1 MTTLD
6 LQVSASADD
15 AHERQDNTDFTSTET
30 IGLWMSSAVGSKW
43 RYKAGMRFQN
53 VTIPPGSD
61 IDVAYISVKCTT
73 NYVDDP
79 NVDIHCEDVDNSAN
93 FTSTADVQNR
103 TLTSAS
109 TRWDTTGIGT
119 GWVNSPSIVSAV
131 QEVVD
136 RASWSSGNALTV
148 IGVGRS
154 NKGTNFVVWPYDG
167 SSTNAVKL
175 HIEYS
180 SGVREVNVSDSVAVI
195 DTVSKPALDP
205 ALDGL
210 VYQKDT
216 VTVAENVT
224 VQIPGIAAN
233 PTFIPR
239 QEPAYQVWLDDVYG
253 NRLALLE
260 NLIDFEIV
268 RVANA
273 VSYCRVT
280 LPGTFDQNLFGLD
293 YMVEFWRAPVGGIN
307 RLETVFFVRKI
318 TYTEDSSG
326 NDVIIL
332 SGPDANDLL
341 LRRIAAYDAGTSE
354 TSKSDYADDMMK
366 EIVSEN
372 LASDATDS
380 DRDLSGL
387 NVTVA
392 GDSSLGPGVEKGFAW
407 RNILDTLIDIAGMA
421 KETGTRLYFDMVPVV
436 VSASEIGFD
445 FQTFIEQRGQD
456 RTYDTDNPVM
466 FSKEWGN
473 LSDPELEYDYT
484 EEYNYVYAGGQG
496 EGADRLIEEQEDR
509 VRIGHSVWNR
519 REKFADA
526 RHLGTSS
533 KVAYLAREKLQ
544 EGKPKKRFVCSLLDT
559 PQARYGVDWGFGDK
573 VEVSYRDIQIQ
584 GVISALRL
592 TLDSGG
598 NEKIDAKL
606 DIDL

>member
-6 LQVSASADD
+6 LQVSAGADD
-15 AHERQDNTDFTSTET
+15 AHERQDNTDFSSTET
-30 IGLWMSSAVGSKW
+30 IGLWMSAAIGAKW
-43 RYKAGMRFQN
+43 RWKSGMRFQN

-73 NYVDDP
+73 TYVDDP

-109 TRWDTTGIGT
+109 TRWDATGIGT

-136 RASWSSGNALTV
+136 RAGWSSGNALTV
-148 IGVGRS
+148 IGVGKS

-167 SSTNAVKL
+167 STSNAVKL

-180 SGVREVNVSDSVAVI
+180 SGVREVNVSDSISVT

-210 VYQKDT
+210 VYQKDDIT
-216 VTVAENVT
+216 IADSAT

-239 QEPAYQVWLDDVYG
+239 QKPAYVVWLDDPYG

-280 LPGTFDQNLFGLD
+280 LPGTFDQNLIGLD
-293 YMVEFWRAPVGGIN
+293 YMVEFWRAPVGGSIQ
-307 RLETVFFVRKI
+307 LETVFFVRKI
-318 TYTEDSSG
+318 TYTEDDQG
-326 NDVIIL
+326 NDIIIL
-332 SGPDANDLL
+332 SGPDGNDLL
-341 LRRIAAYDAGTSE
+341 QRRIAAYDAGTSY

-372 LASDATDS
+372 LGSDATDS
-380 DRDLSGL
+380 DRDLSSL
-387 NVTVA
+387 NITVA
-392 GDSSLGPGVEKGFAW
+392 GDTSSSVGVEKGFSW
-407 RNILDTLIDIAGMA
+407 RNILETLIDVAAMSSESGID
-421 KETGTRLYFDMVPVV
+421 LYFDMVPKV
-436 VSASEIGFD
+436 VSASEIGFE
-445 FQTFIEQRGQD
+445 FQTFVHQRGQD
-456 RTYDTDNPVM
+456 RTYNVENPVL

-473 LSDPELEYDYT
+473 LTSPILEEDYT
-484 EEYNYVYAGGQG
+484 DEWNYVYAGGQG
-496 EGADRLIEEQEDR
+496 EGADRVIEEQEDSK
-509 VRIGHSVWNR
+509 RIGASIWNR
-519 REKFADA
+519 REKFSDA
-526 RHLGTSS
+526 RDLGTSD
-533 KVAYLAREKLQ
+533 KVAYRARQKLD
-544 EGKPKKRFVCSLLDT
+544 EGKPVKRFTCSLLDT
-559 PQARYGVDWGFGDK
+559 PQARYGLDWGFGDR
-573 VEVSYRDIQIQ
+573 VVVSYRSKQFDGAIQ
-584 GVISALRL
+584 ALRM
-592 TLDSGG
+592 TLDREG
-598 NEKIDAKL
+598 NENIDVKMEL
-606 DIDL
+606 NL